1 MWLLDVYFVNICE
14 KGSFF
19 VVLVAIS
26 EWDVTQKQ
34 VHVNGGDPAI
44 IVKIKPKNRKISLTW

>member
-1 MWLLDVYFVNICE
+1 LLDVYFVNICE

-34 VHVNGGDPAI
+34 VHVNGGDPAV
-44 IVKIKPKNRKISLTW
+44 IVKIKPKNRTISLTW